1 MTNTIDSKSMSKSH
15 VIQVPQELAQE
26 LWLKLRDETAS
37 GFSGAWHN
45 AVTRAAQ
52 WGWDQREPEIQQA
65 ADQMLDACCDWASK
79 YLPYLGDFP
88 MPEDKLRAA
97 MRPSLSPVERVRS
110 RLACLMDRIAT
121 EGAIATAEPIRECLE
136 ILDKLEAQQ

>member
-1 MTNTIDSKSMSKSH
+1 MSKSH
-15 VIQVPQELAQE
+15 AIQVPQKLAQE

-37 GFSGAWHN
+37 DFSDAWHN

-52 WGWDQREPEIQQA
+52 WGWDQRESEVQEQ
-65 ADQMLDACCDWASK
+65 ADQELEAIEHWLITGPYGASIVTSAPS
-79 YLPYLGDFP
+79 LVAD
-88 MPEDKLRAA
+88 LRAA